1 MCAAQAFFALDTEV
15 NRMEGQ
21 IRIEAETSRPRP
33 GLTGTAASSLGTEA
47 APHAAERAAARRT
60 PARNVF

>member
-1 MCAAQAFFALDTEV
+1 MCAAQVFFAFDTEV

-21 IRIEAETSRPRP
+21 VRIEAETSRPRP
-33 GLTGTAASSLGTEA
+33 GLTGTAAS
-47 APHAAERAAARRT
+47 HRRDAAARRT